1 MSSSSEFIDNIKRYK
16 TSPNENEGYVVDED
30 YWLLLESSTS
40 FEHKILFV
48 NGGVESK
55 NWVMNGGSSTELS
68 ERVAWMALEAK
79 NVSLFYCESFSQE
92 WVLDMSGNL
101 MRLKTQNEE
110 IKKELCDL
118 QKSVQSL
125 LAERMR

>member
-1 MSSSSEFIDNIKRYK
+1 M
-16 TSPNENEGYVVDED
+16 GDERRQ
-30 YWLLLESSTS
+30 LHRAIRESRMDG
-40 FEHKILFV
+40 I
-48 NGGVESK
+48 
-55 NWVMNGGSSTELS
+55 GS
-68 ERVAWMALEAK
+68 K

-92 WVLDMSGNL
+92 WVSDMSGNL